1 MRWCLSQMSTQLST
15 QLSTQ
20 INADSD
26 EHTGEHMLKGEAGYR
41 RTKAHSSHPSLRT
54 HWYTPAPNND
64 RGSCST
70 LLLAGSHSSPYPQ
83 PRAEHQSIMLT
94 LKQSTCTR
102 AVVYIASLHK
112 GSTPELQADCLLRL
126 LQGAHAV
133 DEVESCRQAQQ
144 KAHTVRAWVHACM
157 RTCVQEC
164 VSVCVCARAHVWCL
178 HPMGDQGSRANQERQ
193 A

>member
-64 RGSCST
+64 RDGDDDVCGIGAAKGT
-70 LLLAGSHSSPYPQ
+70 HGACVGPCMHAYM
-83 PRAEHQSIMLT
+83 RA
-94 LKQSTCTR
+94 R
-102 AVVYIASLHK
+102 V
-112 GSTPELQADCLLRL
+112 
-126 LQGAHAV
+126 
-133 DEVESCRQAQQ
+133 
-144 KAHTVRAWVHACM
+144 
-157 RTCVQEC
+157 CVC
-164 VSVCVCARAHVWCL
+164 VCVCARTCL
-178 HPMGDQGSRANQERQ
+178 VLASNGGPGLKGKPGEASLNIQNQPQDLTDTPSLLIGARPAKKRGQAKDRGQRKGDREKEERGKKHGRNTHGRT